1 MKKFTLSFV
10 FAAIASLFLSI
21 NSFGQITQVGAAT
34 TANTGTTSITINK
47 PSGIQVNDVMIA
59 VIVENDNSGGGD
71 LGGASGLSGW
81 TLIDDA
87 NLAGNNPEAWGYIYY
102 KVAVAADVSATNY
115 TFSLDGSSDG
125 AVGAIVAFR
134 GVDVTG
140 GVNESGGAGGP
151 FDIDPGTINGVAT
164 DATLNA
170 TSISPVSANAA
181 IIMCGLSGLVPTF
194 SGWTTATS
202 PGALA
207 ELFDVSSATGATCAV
222 GAAWAI
228 KPAAGSTGAGSA
240 TMSASAGNGSLLI
253 ALKRALPTATLSP
266 SATQNI
272 SVGGNVA
279 FTASVANF
287 GGSGN
292 YTYTW
297 TATGATIPG
306 ANPNTIAGTS
316 DAKTIV
322 FPTAGTYTVS
332 VSVSRLGETTQ
343 VTNTTTV
350 NVAPPA
356 NSPVGC
362 NGQFFISHGDA
373 GTSGST
379 TSMEKLTFSS
389 GIISASSFSTD
400 PTGIGFNSIG
410 INPIDG
416 YMYGVRYSPLHL
428 VKIGTGTP
436 GNVNDLGAITNA
448 NLAAADDSY
457 AGCFDSNGD
466 FYFITTANEFFKIT
480 GINSPAAPLAATYI
494 GTVSPAGG
502 ENFVDIAIDPTDGQ
516 MYGTSGINANRNLY
530 KIAKASGAL
539 TLVGA
544 YSGGNYIA
552 ALFFDEVGGL
562 FGYRQDG
569 TFQQLNKT
577 TAAQTQVG
585 TAATYTYADGC
596 SCTFGRVFH
605 DLDFTANPGNQVCPT
620 AINPSPSFPL
630 VVSVTN
636 QTSSQ
641 KTGLTYTLN
650 ISDPLKRFRFT
661 ESAATIKS
669 NLIAAGVATAG
680 STVTLSIVSP
690 ASGTDYNQVVVTG
703 FQTGNAAEV
712 KTFTLMVQLYTLGGI
727 YNNVPLQSVISGL
740 PAAIGSTDLSNDPGT
755 IGPDDPTVISFC
767 PGIILPV
774 EMRSFTAKR
783 NKDVVDLKW
792 VTASEFNNTG
802 FYIERTLGDNPNWET
817 VAFIP
822 TEARN
827 GISSTELTYV
837 YTDPNDFKGISQY
850 RLRQVDIDGRSKYSE
865 IRIVRGEDQKNKV
878 TVFPNPSEGKLSVLF
893 GDNSGIIRDVTL
905 FDMSGRTIKEW
916 KGLTVNSIQI
926 EHLTPGMYTLR
937 VFVPAT
943 GDQTVEKILVVKR

>member
-1 MKKFTLSFV
+1 MKKFTFLFM
-10 FAAIASLFLSI
+10 FAIIASMTLGT
-21 NSFGQITQVGAAT
+21 NAFGQITQVGTAT

-71 LGGASGLSGW
+71 LGSATGLSGW

-87 NLAGNNPEAWGYIYY
+87 NLAGSNPEAWGYIYY

-115 TFSLDGSSDG
+115 TFTMDGSSDG
-125 AVGAIVAFR
+125 VVGAIVAFR

-140 GVNESGGAGGP
+140 GVNAAGGAGGP

-170 TSISPVSANAA
+170 TAISPVSANAA

-202 PGALA
+202 PGALT

-222 GAAWAI
+222 GAAWGI
-228 KPAAGSTGAGSA
+228 KPATGTTGAGSA
-240 TMSASAGNGSLLI
+240 TLSASAGNGSLLI
-253 ALKRALPTATLSP
+253 ALKRAVPAASLSP

-272 SVGGNVA
+272 SVGGNVP
-279 FTASVANF
+279 FTATATNF

-332 VSVSRLGETTQ
+332 VSIGRTGETTQ

-373 GTSGST
+373 GDPNST
-379 TSMEKLTFSS
+379 TSMEKLTVS
-389 GIISASSFSTD
+389 GGTITANPFGTN
-400 PTGIGFNSIG
+400 PTGIGFNAIG
-410 INPIDG
+410 INPVDG
-416 YMYGVRYSPLHL
+416 YMYGIRYSPMHL
-428 VKIGTGTP
+428 VKIGNVTP
-436 GNVNDLGAITNA
+436 NNVNDLGTITNA
-448 NLAAADDSY
+448 NIAAADESY

-466 FYFITTANEFFKIT
+466 YYFMTTANEFYKIS
-480 GINSPAAPLAATYI
+480 GINSPAAPLAATYL
-494 GTVSPAGG
+494 GTVSAAGG

-516 MYGTSGINANRNLY
+516 MYGAAGVNANRNIY
-530 KIAKASGAL
+530 KVNKTNGAL

-569 TFQQLNKT
+569 TFQQINKT
-577 TAAQTQVG
+577 NAAQTQVG
-585 TAATYTYADGC
+585 TAASYTYADGC
-596 SCTFGRVFH
+596 SCSFGRVFH
-605 DLDFTANPGNQVCPT
+605 DLDFTANPSNQVCPT
-620 AINPSPSFPL
+620 AINPSPDFPL
-630 VVSVTN
+630 TVSVTN

-661 ESAATIKS
+661 ESAATIKT
-669 NLIAAGVATAG
+669 NLIAAGVATA
-680 STVTLSIVSP
+680 SSVVTLSIVSP
-690 ASGTDYNQVVVTG
+690 ATGTNYNQLVVTN
-703 FQTGNAAEV
+703 FQTGNAAA
-712 KTFTLMVQLYTLGGI
+712 TLSFVLQVELYSLGGI

-740 PAAIGSTDLSNDPGT
+740 PAIIGSTDLSNDPGT
-755 IGPDDPTVISFC
+755 IGPDDPTVITFC

-774 EMRSFTAKR
+774 NMSSFTAKR
-783 NKDVVDLKW
+783 NNAQVDLKW

-802 FYIERTLGDNPNWET
+802 FYIERTLGDNGNWE
-817 VAFIP
+817 VIAFEP
-822 TEARN
+822 TLARE
-827 GISSTELTYV
+827 GISSSPLSYA
-837 YTDPNDFKGISQY
+837 YSDPNNFKGISQY
-850 RLRQVDIDGRSKYSE
+850 RLRQVDIDGKIKYSD
-865 IRIVRGEDQKNKV
+865 IRIVRGEDQKDKV
-878 TVFPNPSEGKLSVLF
+878 TVFPNPSDGKVSVLF
-893 GDNSGIIRDVTL
+893 GDNANVIRDVSL
-905 FDMSGRTIKEW
+905 YDMSGRVIKEW
-916 KGLTVNSIQI
+916 KTITTNSIQI
-926 EHLTPGMYTLR
+926 ENLTPGMYTLR
-937 VFVPAT
+937 IFAPAT
-943 GDQTVEKILVVKR
+943 GNQTVEKIIVYKR